1 MKTAQEPYKQFM
13 FHFSGRDS
21 IDARNMNEE
30 EFKFILN
37 EFEKGQEDKRR
48 EFRYHY
54 RTVEQL
60 VNLWLPELLI

>member
-37 EFEKGQEDKRR
+37 EFEKCQDERR
-48 EFRYHY
+48 KFRYHY
-54 RTVEQL
+54 QTVERL